1 MKKYFLFISLDKDFY
16 LGDIY
21 IDNIRGEEQFSF
33 AFSDEYLSGK
43 DHIFLDPN
51 LFLYKGRQ
59 FGLFGFL
66 QDMCPDR
73 FGRMLI
79 NKRQNDLALKKN
91 ETPKNLLLSDY
102 LLLVN
107 DKTRMGAFRLK
118 KELDG
123 EFLNNVED
131 AIPPYIYLRDI
142 EYASRKLE
150 EEGVITEEIY
160 QKLFLPGSSLGGARP
175 KANIYFNDEVYIAKF
190 PSKND
195 SFDVEKYESI
205 ALAIAEKCGIDTP
218 KFKLEKYSDQ
228 GSTLLVKRF
237 DRENGKRKH
246 YLTMMSVLGAKDG
259 QSRDY
264 SYLDMVDAVVAY
276 CNNATKN
283 LHELYRRL
291 VFSYLLNNTDNHLR
305 NHALLYGDGGYMLS
319 PIYDINP
326 TFYETDF
333 ALPLLNNKA
342 PSKEAILADAHYYGL
357 TYDDAKKIYEQIGK
371 IILEELEKYSSK
383 EISTLKTITKSRL

>member
-1 MKKYFLFISLDKDFY
+1 MKKYYLFLSLDKDFY
-16 LGDIY
+16 IGDIY

-33 AFSDEYLSGK
+33 AFSDEYLSSK
-43 DHIFLDPN
+43 DQIFLDPN

-59 FGLFGFL
+59 YGLFGFL
-66 QDMCPDR
+66 QDMCPDQ

-79 NKRQNDLALKKN
+79 TKRQNDLALKNKQ
-91 ETPKNLLLSDY
+91 TPKNLLLSDY

-118 KELDG
+118 KDKDG

-175 KANIYFNDEVYIAKF
+175 KANIYFDDEVYIAKF

-195 SFDVEKYESI
+195 SYDVEKYESI
-205 ALAIAEKCGIDTP
+205 ALEVADKCGIDTP
-218 KFKLEKYSDQ
+218 KFKLEKYSEQ

-237 DRENGKRKH
+237 DRAKGKRKH

-259 QSRDY
+259 QSENY

-276 CNNATKN
+276 CKNASNN

-291 VFSYLLNNTDNHLR
+291 VFSYLINNTDNHLR
-305 NHALLYGDGGYMLS
+305 NHALLFGDDGYKLS
-319 PIYDINP
+319 PIYDVNP

-333 ALPLLNNKA
+333 ALPLLINKS
-342 PSKEAILADAHYYGL
+342 PSKEAILEDASYYGL
-357 TYDDAKKIYEQIGK
+357 TYNDAKKIYEQIGK
-371 IILEELEKYSSK
+371 TILEELEKYSSK
-383 EISTLKTITKSRL
+383 EISILKTITKSRL